1 MRVFGKI
8 APMEKRFFVEKQN
21 ILADTITLTDD
32 EHLHL
37 SKVMRLRVGD
47 AVECFY
53 DNSNVFECEIQAIT
67 KSATTLKIIGERECT
82 QNPTR
87 EVVLFQALP
96 KLDKLELVT
105 QKGVELGLTK
115 IVPFSSAYCVAKE
128 NINKIER
135 LKKIVVSACKQCG
148 RTKLLEVESPIK
160 FKELL
165 NVLKDFEVVLFA
177 NECEDTVSINE
188 ILNSVRI
195 KGAKDLNRVAY
206 VVGSEGGFSKEEIDE
221 LKKVATSVSLGKR
234 ILRTETAAIAM
245 GAIILYE
252 LGEI

>member
-1 MRVFGKI
+1 
-8 APMEKRFFVEKQN
+8 MEKRFFVEKQN
-21 ILADTITLTDD
+21 ILGDTIILTDD

-47 AVECFY
+47 TVECFY
-53 DNSNVFECEIQAIT
+53 DGSNVFECEIQAIT
-67 KSATTLKIIGERECT
+67 KSTTTLKIMGEYECT
-82 QNPTR
+82 QNPNR

-105 QKGVELGLTK
+105 QKGVELGLSK
-115 IVPFSSAYCVAKE
+115 IVPFSSVYCVAKE

-135 LKKIVVSACKQCG
+135 LKKIIVSACKQCG
-148 RTKLLEVESPIK
+148 RTKLLEVEAPIK

-165 NVLKDFEVVLFA
+165 TKLQDYEVVLFA

-188 ILNSVRI
+188 VLNSMRI
-195 KGAKDLNRVAY
+195 KGARDLNRVAY
-206 VVGSEGGFSKEEIDE
+206 IVGSEGGFSKEEIEE
-221 LKKVATSVSLGKR
+221 LRKVATSVSLGKR
-234 ILRTETAAIAM
+234 ILRTETASIAM
-245 GAIILYE
+245 GAIVLYE

>member
-1 MRVFGKI
+1 MD
-8 APMEKRFFVEKQN
+8 KRFFVEKQN
-21 ILADTITLTDD
+21 IVDDTITLTDD

-47 AVECFY
+47 TAECFC
-53 DNSNVFECEIQAIT
+53 DGSDVFECEIQSIT
-67 KSATTLKIIGERECT
+67 KSVSTLKIVGEHKCS
-82 QNPTR
+82 QNPSR

-115 IVPFSSAYCVAKE
+115 IIPFSSTYCVAKE

-148 RTKLLEVESPIK
+148 RTKLLEVEMPIK

-165 NVLKDFEVVLFA
+165 TKLKDFEVVLFA
-177 NECEDTVSINE
+177 NECEESVSINE
-188 ILNSVRI
+188 VLNSVRV
-195 KGAKDLNRVAY
+195 KGARDLNRVAY
-206 VVGSEGGFSKEEIDE
+206 IVGSEGGFSKDEIEE

-234 ILRTETAAIAM
+234 ILRTETASIAM